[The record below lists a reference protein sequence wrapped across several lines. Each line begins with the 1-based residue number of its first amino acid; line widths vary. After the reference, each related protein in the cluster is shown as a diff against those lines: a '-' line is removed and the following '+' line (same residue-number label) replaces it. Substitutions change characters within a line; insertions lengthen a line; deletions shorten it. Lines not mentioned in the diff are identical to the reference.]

1 MRITK
6 MTPRAPFLV
15 VLGVLATAWPVYAS
29 CGWFG
34 TQLECDLGASQV
46 VVGSQV
52 ADAPSRMTSS
62 LQPQRFRGTDRIL
75 ERLAPDQ
82 PLRLE
87 LQSIGADPSLCRKIG
102 NESYCY

>member
-1 MRITK
+1 

-15 VLGVLATAWPVYAS
+15 VLGMLTTACPVYAA

-46 VVGSQV
+46 VIGSQV
-52 ADAPSRMTSS
+52 ADAPIRATSS
-62 LQPQRFRGTDRIL
+62 FPPQHFQGTNRFL

-87 LQSIGADPSLCRKIG
+87 LQAIGADPSLCRKIG

>member
-1 MRITK
+1 
-6 MTPRAPFLV
+6 LLL
-15 VLGVLATAWPVYAS
+15 LGVLSTACPVHAA

-46 VVGSQV
+46 VIGSQV
-52 ADAPSRMTSS
+52 ADVPIRATSS
-62 LQPQRFRGTDRIL
+62 FLPPRFHGADRFL

-82 PLRLE
+82 TLRLE
-87 LQSIGADPSLCRKIG
+87 LQTIGADPSLCRKIG